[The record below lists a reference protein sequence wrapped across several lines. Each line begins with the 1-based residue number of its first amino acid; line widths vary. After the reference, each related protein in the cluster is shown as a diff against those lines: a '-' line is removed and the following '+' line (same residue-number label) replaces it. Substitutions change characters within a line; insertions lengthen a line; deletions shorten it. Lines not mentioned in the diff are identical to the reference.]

1 MTFSSNEMDEIV
13 GDFIVESSES
23 LESLDQKF
31 IGLEKNPRDSVLLND
46 IFRSVHTIK
55 GAAGFL
61 GFQQM
66 VDVTHVAEDVLNKLR
81 KNEMTM
87 TPGIMDSL
95 LRAIDLIKTL
105 LKNIKERN
113 NRQEDTAPAIAALK
127 AILSGASVSA
137 PVEGG
142 YPPVAEGQGRPI
154 VEASEVEVFVEQE
167 MSRAR
172 ITTGAEIPIA
182 SSSAPADGSSMHR
195 RSTDV
200 MPLGSKTDEAQPK
213 EKEQSIRV
221 DIERLDSVLNL
232 AGELVLSRNR
242 MMRLGGKLGE
252 WNAEAELTAQFD
264 EAIAQLD
271 LVTTDLQ
278 LAVMKMRMQPIA
290 KVFNKFP
297 RMVRDLARQNN
308 KEVDLILRGE
318 ETELDKTV
326 IEEIGDPLVHLIRNA
341 VDHGIETPDER
352 AAKGKPRAGV
362 ISLSAYQEG
371 RHIIVSVS
379 DDGKG
384 IDPEYVKTS
393 AVEKGIVSKE
403 EAEKMSHKE
412 ALNLIFI
419 PGFTTAK
426 QVSSISGRGVGMDV
440 VKTNITR
447 INGTIVVDS
456 EVGKGMKIVFRLP
469 LTLAIIQA
477 LTVEAG
483 GGVYGIP
490 LSTVVE
496 NLRLAEDDIK
506 SIEGREVVY
515 IRGNV
520 YPVVRLSN
528 LVSGRSLKT
537 SQAAEWKYVVVTGI
551 GEKNVG
557 ILVDKLHG
565 QEEIVLKSMG
575 EYLKGTEGIA
585 GACITGDGTVI
596 LILDVA
602 GLIESVSRRQQK
614 NLTDKAGF
622 I

>member
-1 MTFSSNEMDEIV
+1 MDEIIS
-13 GDFIVESSES
+13 DFIAESSES

-31 IGLEKNPRDSVLLND
+31 IGLERNPRDSTLLND

-66 VDVTHVAEDVLNKLR
+66 VDVTHVAEDILNKLR

-95 LRAIDLIKTL
+95 LRTVDLIKTL

-113 NRQEDTAPAIAALK
+113 NRQEDVAPVIAALK
-127 AILSGASVSA
+127 AILSGTS
-137 PVEGG
+137 PEGG
-142 YPPVAEGQGRPI
+142 ITPADGKQGRPI
-154 VEASEVEVFVEQE
+154 VEAYDVEAFVEAE
-167 MSRAR
+167 MSRAQGL
-172 ITTGAEIPIA
+172 TD
-182 SSSAPADGSSMHR
+182 APAAATAPMGGNPPVDGSSLHR
-195 RSTDV
+195 RSTDFA
-200 MPLGSKTDEAQPK
+200 PPASKTDEAQSK
-213 EKEQSIRV
+213 DKEQSIRV

-242 MMRLGGKLGE
+242 MMRLGGKLSE

-278 LAVMKMRMQPIA
+278 LAIMKMRMQPIA

-308 KEVDLILRGE
+308 KEVDLVLRGS

-352 AAKGKPRAGV
+352 AAKGKPRIGT
-362 ISLSAYQEG
+362 IYLSAYQEG

-384 IDPEYVKTS
+384 IDPEAVKRS
-393 AVEKGIVSKE
+393 AVEKGLVSKD
-403 EAEKMSHKE
+403 EADKMNHKE

-419 PGFTTAK
+419 PGFSTAK
-426 QVSSISGRGVGMDV
+426 IVSNISGRGVGMDV

-447 INGTIVVDS
+447 INGTINVDS
-456 EVGKGMKIVFRLP
+456 EVGRGMKIVFRLP

-483 GGVYGIP
+483 GEVYGIP

-496 NLRLAEDDIK
+496 NLRLADSDIK
-506 SIEGREVVY
+506 SIEGREVIH
-515 IRGNV
+515 IRENV

-528 LVSGRSLKT
+528 LVSSRSAP
-537 SQAAEWKYVVVTGI
+537 SSRSSNASGADAAWKYVVVTGI
-551 GEKNVG
+551 GERNVG
-557 ILVDKLHG
+557 ILVDRLHG

-602 GLIESVSRRQQK
+602 GLIESVSRRRLIQ
-614 NLTDKAGF
+614 
-622 I
+622 